1 MNIGSYKSSNSKSYK
16 INSIKISDD
25 INNINKFTDLKE
37 YNAKNDFIKENSKD
51 NKLYSN
57 NRNNN
62 KNIKDNKDINNDIK
76 NINYN
81 NENNLLNQI
90 KSKYVVQNLFNY
102 IQNDINEKLFIYS
115 KYYKN
120 LLNLNYIDSIEKYFT
135 KIGFNINQF
144 LYIKEENYEE
154 NILIDKN

>member
-1 MNIGSYKSSNSKSYK
+1 MNKDMNIGSSKSSNNKSYK

-25 INNINKFTDLKE
+25 INNINKFTDPNE
-37 YNAKNDFIKENSKD
+37 YNTNNDFINENRKD

-62 KNIKDNKDINNDIK
+62 KNIKDNTDINNDIK

-81 NENNLLNQI
+81 IENNLLNQI

-102 IQNDINEKLFIYS
+102 IQNDI
-115 KYYKN
+115 
-120 LLNLNYIDSIEKYFT
+120 
-135 KIGFNINQF
+135 
-144 LYIKEENYEE
+144 KE
-154 NILIDKN
+154 